1 MRSKLS
7 VVMTKSAISVAMIVT
22 TSTCNMDACHVTAT
36 AGAGVSHHDLHNYY
50 FIHHPSTQADPIFD
64 ACTVLALVIFAID
77 LFVSSLGKDDY
88 YLSFFFYLD
97 LVATLSLILDIT
109 TVAAWIAGAGG
120 DSTVSDGTQAA
131 KILRILR
138 LIRLIR
144 IVKLY
149 KQYIDQ
155 QQRKRV
161 KAALEAKRKRM
172 KEEGLDA
179 PRKRRP
185 GEEESLLEIDDD
197 ELAAGGIEEDAG
209 SESRVGK
216 KLSDMT
222 TRRVIILVLTMLLI
236 VPQFQLTENFSNYQT
251 AGQYGS
257 MGAWFRGCLVDL
269 RPVGGRRRSHEHA

>member
-1 MRSKLS
+1 
-7 VVMTKSAISVAMIVT
+7 MTKSAISAAMIVT
-22 TSTCNMDACHVTAT
+22 TSSACNMGACHVTAT

-50 FIHHPSTQADPIFD
+50 FIHPSQADPIFD
-64 ACTVLALVIFAID
+64 ACTILALVIFAID

-257 MGAWFRGCLVDL
+257 RGALFRGC
-269 RPVGGRRRSHEHA
+269 